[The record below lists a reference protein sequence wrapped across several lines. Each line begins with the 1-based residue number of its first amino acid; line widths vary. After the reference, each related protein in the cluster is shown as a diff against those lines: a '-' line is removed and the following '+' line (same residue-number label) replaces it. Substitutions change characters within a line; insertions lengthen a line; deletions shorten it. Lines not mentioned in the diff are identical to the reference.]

1 MLLLSSAPWVL
12 CETTCN
18 QYVNHTPPVFGVGHD
33 QTECA
38 GSCRNHAP
46 SLQKLTE
53 LHSAAIQNGNEAG
66 MLRLAILSHR
76 PKDESEVLLKFRYLI
91 GYLIVTRGNLS
102 AHELGLI
109 SQYGQP
115 DARHDCKP
123 SAYLTAT
130 D

>member
-1 MLLLSSAPWVL
+1 
-12 CETTCN
+12 
-18 QYVNHTPPVFGVGHD
+18 
-33 QTECA
+33 
-38 GSCRNHAP
+38 
-46 SLQKLTE
+46 
-53 LHSAAIQNGNEAG
+53 

-102 AHELGLI
+102 ADELGLI

-123 SAYLTAT
+123 RTSLTTT
-130 D
+130 DQRCRCIYRAKQLQFETGRQIREFDK